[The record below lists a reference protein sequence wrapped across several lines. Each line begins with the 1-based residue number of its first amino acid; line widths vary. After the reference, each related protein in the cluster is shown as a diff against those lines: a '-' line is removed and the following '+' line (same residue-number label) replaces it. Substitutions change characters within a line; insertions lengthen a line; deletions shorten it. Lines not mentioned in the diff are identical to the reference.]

1 MSNNHTGNMHNEIL
15 REEHDGDNNARRVNV
30 VAGTIT
36 SNTTVTLNSTPT
48 LFAVVN
54 TSAAGQSSV
63 RVDGNVTLSDSKTY
77 IGLVTSTNASPVTLA
92 PSPNYIGLTTTTLG
106 SGLANVGFATVAVS
120 TPTLFAVVNTA
131 AAGQSSVKID
141 GNVTLSD
148 SKTYIGLTTTT
159 LGSSTAN
166 VGFATVNQVNQPAL
180 VAGEAYI
187 GLVTVANASIP
198 VTQSGTW
205 DEVGIHDSGN
215 SITVDG
221 TVGLGAGVAGIG
233 FATVNQVNQPA
244 LTAGAA
250 YIGLATVDIG
260 SGNVGLNAGVNG
272 IGFATVAVS
281 TPTLFA
287 VVNTQAAGQAS
298 VRIDGN
304 VTLSDAK
311 TFIGLVT
318 VGGIGTVTLADPKGY
333 IGLTTTT
340 LGASPAFIGIVTV
353 TNASIPVT
361 QSGTWDE
368 VGINDS
374 GNSITVDGTVALG
387 AGVANVGFASVTPV
401 SAWPDPKTFIGLVTV
416 GGIGTV
422 TLSDPKGFIG
432 LVTVGGMSTVTLTD
446 SKTYIGLVTATSL
459 DGGSRKT
466 FIHKNIELSSSS
478 IATIYVS
485 TETFKITNVL
495 INSDAT
501 VRVSIKSGATYLTG
515 NASIGITLNPGGGW
529 VESGSP
535 RSPLYYGLAV
545 DQAIVVEKFDM
556 TATSA
561 RVGGKVIFIDE

>member
-1 MSNNHTGNMHNEIL
+1 MSDNHSGNLQNEIIK
-15 REEHDGDNNARRVNV
+15 EEHDGTLNAKRVNV

-36 SNTTVTLNSTPT
+36 ASSQVTVTLNSTPT

-63 RVDGNVTLSDSKTY
+63 VIDRGHDFIGLATVVNSSPVTLASSPNFIGLVTVANTVPTTFSGNITLDDGSLTGIVGNVTISDSKGFIGLTTTTLGASPAYVGLVTVANTVSTTFSGNVTLDDGSLTGIVGNVTLSDSK
-77 IGLVTSTNASPVTLA
+77 GF
-92 PSPNYIGLTTTTLG
+92 IGLTTTTLG
-106 SGLANVGFATVAVS
+106 A
-120 TPTLFAVVNTA
+120 
-131 AAGQSSVKID
+131 
-141 GNVTLSD
+141 
-148 SKTYIGLTTTT
+148 
-159 LGSSTAN
+159 STAKI
-166 VGFATVNQVNQPAL
+166 GFATVN
-180 VAGEAYI
+180 VAD
-187 GLVTVANASIP
+187 TVA

-205 DEVGIHDSGN
+205 DEVGINDSGN
-215 SITVDG
+215 SITVDNNG
-221 TVGLGAGVAGIG
+221 T
-233 FATVNQVNQPA
+233 FAVQSTFA
-244 LTAGAA
+244 
-250 YIGLATVDIG
+250 
-260 SGNVGLNAGVNG
+260 GNVTLDDGSLTG
-272 IGFATVAVS
+272 IV
-281 TPTLFA
+281 
-287 VVNTQAAGQAS
+287 
-298 VRIDGN
+298 GN
-304 VTLSDAK
+304 VTLSDS
-311 TFIGLVT
+311 
-318 VGGIGTVTLADPKGY
+318 KGF

-387 AGVANVGFASVTPV
+387 AGVANIGFASVTPV
-401 SAWPDPKTFIGLVTV
+401 SAWPDPKT
-416 GGIGTV
+416 
-422 TLSDPKGFIG
+422 FIG

-515 NASIGITLNPGGGW
+515 NASIGVTLNPGGGW
-529 VESGSP
+529 VENGSP
-535 RSPLYYGLAV
+535 RSPLYYGLEV

-556 TATSA
+556 TGTSA
-561 RVGGKVIFIDE
+561 RVGGKLIFIDE